1 MARYIWKD
9 GGFRDPATGEAMPLP
24 NRSEVCM
31 PFYTPDTPGYES
43 PITGEW
49 IEGRMAR
56 REDLKKHGCIEAG
69 DMPRFNG
76 GKVKSKEFARK
87 HNLQWEGD
95 A

>member
-9 GGFRDPATGEAMPLP
+9 GGFRDPATGELMSIPE
-24 NRSEVCM
+24 RGEVCA
-31 PFYTPDTPGYES
+31 PLYTPDTPGYAS

-49 IEGRMAR
+49 IEGRKAR

-69 DMPRFNG
+69 DMPRFNA
-76 GKVKSKEFARK
+76 GKVMSKEFARK
-87 HNLQWEGD
+87 HGLRWEGE